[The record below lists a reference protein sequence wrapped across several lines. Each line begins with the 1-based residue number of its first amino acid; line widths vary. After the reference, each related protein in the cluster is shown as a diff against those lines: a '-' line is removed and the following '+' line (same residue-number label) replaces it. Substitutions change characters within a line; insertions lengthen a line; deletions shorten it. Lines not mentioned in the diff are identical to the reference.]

1 MTTITIVRKGGY
13 AAIAADTL
21 TKYGYTKESAKYVV
35 NHEKI
40 LKVGSSYIGLS
51 GTVVLHQAMETY
63 FSRAGAKRARLN
75 SVLEIF
81 AVWNDLHRVLK
92 DEFHLNAHAD
102 DEDSVEPSH
111 IAAVIVNP
119 RGIFGVSSNR
129 SVQEFSKYYAYG
141 SGDDYA
147 QGAMYAVY
155 DDESRTAE
163 DVARL
168 GVEAA
173 AEFDDTT
180 ALPVTSYAVRLRKG

>member
-1 MTTITIVRKGGY
+1 MTTIAVVRKGGY

-21 TKYGYTKESAKYVV
+21 TKYGYTKESADYVV
-35 NHEKI
+35 NPEKI
-40 LKVGSSYIGLS
+40 VKVGSSYIGLS
-51 GTVVLHQAMETY
+51 GTVVLHQALELY
-63 FSRAGAKRARLN
+63 FARAGAKRARLN

-92 DEFHLNAHAD
+92 DEFYLNAHAD
-102 DEDSVEPSH
+102 DDDSVEPSH
-111 IAAVIVNP
+111 LAALIANP
-119 RGIFGVSSNR
+119 HGIFGVSSNR

-155 DDESRTAE
+155 EDEGRTAE
-163 DVARL
+163 EVARL

-180 ALPVTSYAVRLRKG
+180 GLPVTSYAVRLRKG